1 MRYTLE
7 IIVFISG
14 AAVMIVE
21 IVGSRI
27 LAAFLG
33 TSVIVWTSLIG
44 IILASLSLGYY
55 LGGIIADGKG
65 ANFKSLSYIL
75 LLSSFSIFLTAVIY
89 KPILAQISK
98 MPFTFWL
105 KTLLSTVILFT
116 PTSFFLGVI
125 TPYSIKLK
133 LKSIKKS
140 ASAAGNIY
148 ALSTLGSIT
157 GTFLTGFILFKH
169 LGITNILLVN
179 SFLLVLL
186 SIISYN
192 KHIIGKIIILV
203 LIIQTSLII
212 KNINK
217 GNHFEYDTDYQTV
230 TIKEQGDIS
239 GKNRIRILKTGNFL
253 QSAINLDKEELVF
266 SYINFFNLI
275 NHFTP
280 NINKILVLG
289 GGGYVFPQYYQK
301 HNPSVRVTVVEL
313 DPGITEIAKNH
324 FFLDKNHHLNI
335 VHQDARIFLNENT
348 EKFDSVIIDVFK
360 GSSEIPFQIAT
371 IEAVDKIYKALNPE
385 GTVIINFVSAI
396 QDNNG
401 KIARALYSTYR
412 EKFPQVYLFPLN
424 RINYQNI
431 GNVELVALKSSK
443 LASFS
448 SNNPIY
454 KKFLDN
460 LYSKDIITDVPVLTD
475 DFAPLE
481 HYMMA
486 AVN

>member
-1 MRYTLE
+1 MNYFKENTFNKYRKPK
-7 IIVFISG
+7 IVQKKINVLMF
-14 AAVMIVE
+14 
-21 IVGSRI
+21 
-27 LAAFLG
+27 F
-33 TSVIVWTSLIG
+33 
-44 IILASLSLGYY
+44 
-55 LGGIIADGKG
+55 
-65 ANFKSLSYIL
+65 NSY
-75 LLSSFSIFLTAVIY
+75 
-89 KPILAQISK
+89 
-98 MPFTFWL
+98 
-105 KTLLSTVILFT
+105 
-116 PTSFFLGVI
+116 
-125 TPYSIKLK
+125 
-133 LKSIKKS
+133 
-140 ASAAGNIY
+140 
-148 ALSTLGSIT
+148 
-157 GTFLTGFILFKH
+157 
-169 LGITNILLVN
+169 
-179 SFLLVLL
+179 
-186 SIISYN
+186 
-192 KHIIGKIIILV
+192 
-203 LIIQTSLII
+203 
-212 KNINK
+212 
-217 GNHFEYDTDYQTV
+217 
-230 TIKEQGDIS
+230 DIS
-239 GKNRIRILKTGNFL
+239 DSLLAGCLPCECSSNADCIPPSGSTCSNCCC
-253 QSAINLDKEELVF
+253 S
-266 SYINFFNLI
+266 
-275 NHFTP
+275 
-280 NINKILVLG
+280 
-289 GGGYVFPQYYQK
+289 PQYYQK

-454 KKFLDN
+454 QKFLDN